1 LSEFCDGA
9 NKPPCPKSNGHTS
22 IPAVAAPHSSVLHCL
37 GGPLEASA
45 QVSRKCQCVA
55 GSGESQPSVSNPD
68 QWINWLLVYTYKH
81 LL

>member
-55 GSGESQPSVSNPD
+55 GSGESHPILFILWSVNK
-68 QWINWLLVYTYKH
+68 LVVGLYI
-81 LL
+81 